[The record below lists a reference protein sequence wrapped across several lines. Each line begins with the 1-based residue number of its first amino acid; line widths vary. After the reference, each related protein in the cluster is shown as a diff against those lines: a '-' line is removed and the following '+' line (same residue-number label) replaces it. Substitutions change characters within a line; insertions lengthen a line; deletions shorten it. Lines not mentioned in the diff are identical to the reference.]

1 VLRELFA
8 FSISERELNDD
19 SDLNDD
25 VEFLLLEIS
34 RKVSFNAFQ
43 LLMAS
48 YIWQQW
54 IIELFF
60 LGKVS

>member
-43 LLMAS
+43 LLMAF

-54 IIELFF
+54 IIELFV